1 MMMMKTKNCLKV
13 LLRFEITWEINSID
27 HWVAINTFIR
37 NGDPAHSELKTDN
50 IDCWYLLKRQG
61 ESNVWVEALLDG
73 WSEGLSNGC
82 HLLAKSGDGVRSG
95 SERETFEW
103 ILDSIRQWQQQQA
116 TTITTIKELMK
127 SFSLTTGLVP
137 LLCSESHVKSNSLQV
152 DTLQIELNPKSCD
165 TWLSNNSSNTQQ
177 QQQNWSAEFFQLQ
190 VWYLRFE
197 RHVESNS
204 LQVDTKTD
212 GTDF

>member
-1 MMMMKTKNCLKV
+1 MMMMKTKNCSKV

-61 ESNVWVEALLDG
+61 ESNVWVYALFDG
-73 WSEGLSNGC
+73 WWGPVEWMPSSG
-82 HLLAKSGDGVRSG
+82 KSGDCARSG

-127 SFSLTTGLVP
+127 FFSLTTGLVP
-137 LLCSESHVKSNSLQV
+137 CSESHVESNSLQV
-152 DTLQIELNPKSCD
+152 DTSQIELNPKSRD
-165 TWLSNNSSNTQQ
+165 SGLSNNSSNTQQ